1 VILTAGVLWHTFVS
15 GEKALK
21 TELFLLLTLLL
32 LGWVSLAEAQ
42 QNGKISRIGYLSPAS
57 SEAFKEHVAAFRRGL
72 QELGYFEGENIVIE
86 ERYAAG
92 MFERLP
98 TLLAELAR
106 INVDVLVVQGGP
118 GVAAAKKATST
129 TPIVMV
135 ANPDPVGLGHV
146 ASLARPGGNITG
158 LSRFY
163 GGVIT
168 KRLELLKEVVPSAYR
183 VAVMLHPDHPSH
195 PLQLKE
201 LQSAAPGLALTIVPA
216 DVKGSDD
223 FGRAFGTIRRERP
236 GALIVLKNA
245 MFSSN
250 LKQIG
255 QFALD
260 GRLPAIYS
268 LAQFVDVGG
277 LMSYGTNFSELF
289 RRAAVYV
296 DKILKGRKPADL
308 PVEQPT
314 KFELVINLKTAKQIG
329 LTIPANVLARADKV
343 IK

>member
-21 TELFLLLTLLL
+21 TELFLLLTVLL

-42 QNGKISRIGYLSPAS
+42 QNEKISRIGYLSPAT

-158 LSRFY
+158 LSGFY

-168 KRLELLKEVVPSAYR
+168 KRLELLKEVIPSAYR
-183 VAVMLHPDHPSH
+183 VAVMLQPQHPSH

-201 LQSAAPGLALTIVPA
+201 LQPQ
-216 DVKGSDD
+216 
-223 FGRAFGTIRRERP
+223 RRDWR
-236 GALIVLKNA
+236 
-245 MFSSN
+245 
-250 LKQIG
+250 
-255 QFALD
+255 
-260 GRLPAIYS
+260 
-268 LAQFVDVGG
+268 
-277 LMSYGTNFSELF
+277 
-289 RRAAVYV
+289 
-296 DKILKGRKPADL
+296 
-308 PVEQPT
+308 
-314 KFELVINLKTAKQIG
+314 
-329 LTIPANVLARADKV
+329 
-343 IK
+343 